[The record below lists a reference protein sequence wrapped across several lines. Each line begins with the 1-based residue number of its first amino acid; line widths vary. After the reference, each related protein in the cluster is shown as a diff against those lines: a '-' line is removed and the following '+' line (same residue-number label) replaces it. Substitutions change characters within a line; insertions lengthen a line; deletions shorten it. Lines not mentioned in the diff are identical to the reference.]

1 MIERFGLYLVM
12 TNPVAG
18 YERCA
23 EAAVQARIGYLQLRM
38 KRVPREQVETTA
50 RAVRA
55 ITAGSETRFILNDDA
70 DLAAHIGA
78 DGVHLG
84 QTDEPL
90 DAARARHPN
99 LLFGLSTH
107 DAQQAG
113 AACARQPD
121 YIGVG
126 PVFATPTKDLPDPT
140 LGLDILGAIIRQSPI
155 TTVAIG
161 GIHAENLPAVLRAG
175 AINFAVVRDVC
186 ASATPYDA
194 IRRLQDIWERFTDP
208 ARHGSRQPAS

>member
-1 MIERFGLYLVM
+1 MRIVGISTHSLD
-12 TNPVAG
+12 
-18 YERCA
+18 
-23 EAAVQARIGYLQLRM
+23 QA
-38 KRVPREQVETTA
+38 
-50 RAVRA
+50 
-55 ITAGSETRFILNDDA
+55 
-70 DLAAHIGA
+70 LAAERDGA
-78 DGVHLG
+78 
-84 QTDEPL
+84 
-90 DAARARHPN
+90 
-99 LLFGLSTH
+99 
-107 DAQQAG
+107 
-113 AACARQPD
+113 D

-140 LGLDILGAIIRQSPI
+140 LGLDTLGAIIRQSPI

-194 IRRLQDIWERFTDP
+194 IRRLQDIWEHFTDP